1 MRLALPANYDSDL
14 LAQVKP
20 YDVYEIYGKLPYDV
34 VGGGRPSYMATP
46 MDRKKLAEYVEAV
59 HRNSMEFDYLLNAAC
74 LGNREW
80 SGAFNR
86 ELREL
91 LDWLSEIRV
100 DTITIV
106 APILLQIIKKSY
118 PHFKVKVGIYAQV
131 DTVKRAQYWESIGA
145 DGINLE
151 SFSMN
156 RDFEKL
162 ARIREAVCCDLP
174 LIANHFCQPNC
185 PYQIQHQ
192 NGHAHAS
199 STDRRFL
206 IDYSMLQCNY
216 NRFRN
221 PRLMISANWIRPEDV
236 HHYEAMG
243 YTTFKLIE
251 RNIPSED
258 LLRRAKV
265 YSERRFEGNFAEI
278 LFSWGFK
285 KHPPNFS
292 WWHFIR
298 TFGPWR
304 VSPTRFRMVQDFLK
318 LQGFFYTQDHLPVHV
333 DSRAIPYD
341 FIEHFKRGNCA
352 DRDCARCGYCASIAR
367 EAVHIEPEFLAKI
380 LPMYE
385 RIESLLV
392 SGEMWGVKPQ
402 GNR

>member
-1 MRLALPANYDSDL
+1 MRLALPANYDAAL
-14 LAQVKP
+14 LPQVKP
-20 YDVYEIYGKLPYDV
+20 YGVYEVYGKLPYDV
-34 VGGGRPSYMATP
+34 VGGGRPSYMSTP
-46 MDRKKLAEYVEAV
+46 MDRRTLAGYVDAV
-59 HRNSMEFDYLLNAAC
+59 HRNGMEFDYLLNAAC

-91 LDWLSEIRV
+91 LDWLSDIRV

-106 APILLQIIKKSY
+106 APLLLQIIKKNY

-131 DTVKRAQYWESIGA
+131 DTAKRAQYWEGMGA

-162 ARIREAVCCDLP
+162 ARIREAVRCDLP

-199 STDRRFL
+199 STKRRFL
-206 IDYSMLQCNY
+206 IDYPILQCNR
-216 NRFRN
+216 NRFTN
-221 PRLMISANWIRPEDV
+221 PRLMISAGWIRPEDIV
-236 HHYEAMG
+236 HYEALG

-265 YSERRFEGNFAEI
+265 YSERHFEGNFAEI

-285 KHPPNFS
+285 KHPPHFS
-292 WWHFIR
+292 WWHFMR
-298 TFGPWR
+298 TFGPWN
-304 VSPTRFRMVQDFLK
+304 VSPRRYRMMQDFLK
-318 LQGFFYTQDHLPVHV
+318 LQGFFYTQDHMPVV
-333 DSRAIPYD
+333 IDSTKIPGD
-341 FIEHFKRGNCA
+341 FIEHFKHGNCA
-352 DRDCARCGYCASIAR
+352 DRDCAQCGYCARIAR
-367 EAVHIEPEFLAKI
+367 EAVSIEPEFLAQV

-385 RIESLLV
+385 RIETLLV
-392 SGEMWGVKPQ
+392 NGEMWGV
-402 GNR
+402 RS

>member
-1 MRLALPANYDSDL
+1 
-14 LAQVKP
+14 
-20 YDVYEIYGKLPYDV
+20 
-34 VGGGRPSYMATP
+34 
-46 MDRKKLAEYVEAV
+46 MDRKALASYVDAV
-59 HRNSMEFDYLLNAAC
+59 HRNGMEFDYLLNAAC

-80 SGAFNR
+80 TGPFNK
-86 ELREL
+86 ELHAL
-91 LDWLSEIRV
+91 LNWLSDIRV

-106 APILLQIIKKSY
+106 APILLQIIKKNY

-131 DTVKRAQYWESIGA
+131 DTVKRAQYWENMGA

-162 ARIREAVCCDLP
+162 ARIREAVHCDLP

-199 STDRRFL
+199 STKRRFL
-206 IDYSMLQCNY
+206 IDYPILQCNR
-216 NRFRN
+216 NRFTN
-221 PRLMISANWIRPEDV
+221 PRLMISAGWIRPEDIG
-236 HHYEAMG
+236 HYEALG
-243 YTTFKLIE
+243 YSTFKLIE

-258 LLRRAKV
+258 LLRRAKA
-265 YSERRFEGNFAEI
+265 YHERRFDGNFAEI

-292 WWHFIR
+292 WWHFMR
-298 TFGPWR
+298 TFGPWN
-304 VSPTRFRMVQDFLK
+304 VSPRRYRMMQDFLR
-318 LQGFFYTQDHLPVHV
+318 LQGFFYTQDHMPVHI
-333 DSRAIPYD
+333 DSRKIPAD

-352 DRDCARCGYCASIAR
+352 DRACEQCGYCERIAR
-367 EAVHIEPEFLAKI
+367 EAVSIEPEFLEQV

-392 SGEMWGVKPQ
+392 SGEMWGVRQ
-402 GNR
+402 